1 MRVNR
6 RHAVRLLTVLAVGFG
21 PAVAFSR
28 RAVAQSSAYNMDN
41 HRAVYLLNFA
51 RYTKWPD
58 GTFANEKEPIRIYIL
73 GKDPFGKNIDII
85 RSKDVN
91 GRKLEIPCID
101 SVEEAKN
108 CQILFIVSKDK
119 KTFQRILK
127 TVENKSILTVA
138 ESEGFLDANGMIN
151 LFVEN
156 DRLKFDINLAA
167 AQKANLK
174 LDSDLLKLAKT
185 VKT

>member
-6 RHAVRLLTVLAVGFG
+6 RHAVRLLTMLAVGLG

-28 RAVAQSSAYNMDN
+28 RAVAQSSTYNMDN
-41 HRAVYLLNFA
+41 HRAVYLLKFA
-51 RYTKWPD
+51 RYTKWPE
-58 GTFANEKEPIRIYIL
+58 GTFANDKEPFRIYIL
-73 GKDPFGKNIDII
+73 GKDPFGKNADII

-91 GRKLEIPCID
+91 GRKLDIQCFD
-101 SVEEAKN
+101 NVEDVKN

-119 KTFQRILK
+119 KAFQKILK
-127 TVENKSILTVA
+127 AVENTSILTVA

-156 DRLKFDINLAA
+156 DRLQFDINLAA
-167 AQKANLK
+167 AKKANLK
-174 LDSDLLKLAKT
+174 LDSEMLKLAKT